1 MILSA
6 KTNTFKRSCLIPVMS
21 ACALGVFAFRASAE
35 SAANGN
41 EDAGTH
47 VYVTWDR
54 FEADRCVAAW
64 LIKRFVDPLAEF
76 EFLPVGSAISAEGC
90 IAFDTPGAQYE
101 RAPGRSVSEVVLA
114 ETGVRDPA
122 LDRIVQ
128 LVRAIEVAF
137 WMLDQGSEEVKLRNA
152 LQELWTQGGSAN
164 ERLAPIFAYLDRV
177 RTGGGIAFAKPRQG
191 MSSAGSRIVAPDH
204 GHQGLHN
211 VLTVTNGVVSGSLP
225 EGDAGFDTL
234 VRMGVRTVI
243 SVDGAQPDVERAR
256 PRGMRYVHIPV
267 GYNGITPAQQLQLA
281 KAARD
286 LPGPIYIHCHHGK
299 HRGPTAAAVAAVALG
314 QMSREEALKFMKKA
328 GTSESYHGLYA
339 CVSKASTIEPASL
352 DAASPDFPEIS
363 RVSGLVETM
372 VRVDLA
378 FGHIRAIRA
387 AGWHTPADHPDLVP
401 VAEATRLSDLL
412 WALKDD
418 AAVRAKPKEF
428 ARLLGVAAENAKA
441 LQEALAASA
450 SDQLEGR
457 FRALSASCKDCH
469 SKYRD

>member
-6 KTNTFKRSCLIPVMS
+6 RTNRLKCSCLIPVMGT
-21 ACALGVFAFRASAE
+21 CALGVFAFRASAE

-76 EFLPVGSAISAEGC
+76 EFVPVGSAISAEGC

-114 ETGVRDPA
+114 ETGVQDPV

-137 WMLDQGSEEVKLRNA
+137 WMLDQGSEEAKLRNA
-152 LQELWTQGGSAN
+152 LQELWTQAGNAN

-177 RTGGGIAFAKPRQG
+177 RAGSGIAFVEPRQG
-191 MSSAGSRIVAPDH
+191 VTRAASRTASPDH
-204 GHQGLHN
+204 ENRGLHN
-211 VLTVTNGVVSGSLP
+211 ILTVTNGVVSGSVP

-243 SVDGAQPDVERAR
+243 SVDGARPDIERAK
-256 PRGMRYVHIPV
+256 PHGMRYVHIPV

-281 KAARD
+281 KAVRD
-286 LPGPIYIHCHHGK
+286 LPRPIYIHCHHGK
-299 HRGPTAAAVAAVALG
+299 HRGPAAAAIAAVALG
-314 QMSREEALKFMKKA
+314 TMSRQEALGFMEKA
-328 GTSESYHGLYA
+328 GTSESYQGLYA
-339 CVSKASTIEPASL
+339 CVKLASRIGPAIL
-352 DAASPDFPEIS
+352 DAAPADFPEIS
-363 RVSGLVETM
+363 RVSGLTKTM
-372 VRVDLA
+372 VQVDLA
-378 FGHIRAIRA
+378 FDHLRAIRA
-387 AGWHTPADHPDLVP
+387 AGWHTPAEHPDLVP
-401 VAEATRLSDLL
+401 VAEAARFSDLL
-412 WALKDD
+412 WTLKDD
-418 AAVRAKPKEF
+418 PAVRSKPKEF
-428 ARLLGVAAENAKA
+428 ARLLAVAAENAEA
-441 LQEALAASA
+441 LQAALAASA
-450 SDQLEGR
+450 SDQLESR
-457 FRALSASCKDCH
+457 FKALNASCKNCH
-469 SKYRD
+469 VKYRD